1 MSSLTTSEFTID
13 EDISGNALIN
23 RELQTLLVPFWS
35 DNPNVLFQSKYIGE
49 FFPVDSMTYN
59 QKLNAVTR
67 TVIVLTILSFLY
79 ARRVRVIVVVLSAWR
94 LSLPCIIIIRK
105 KIVKF

>member
-1 MSSLTTSEFTID
+1 MSALTTSKFTID

-23 RELQTLLVPFWS
+23 SELQTLLVPFWS
-35 DNPNVLFQSKYIGE
+35 DNPNVLLQPKYIVE

-67 TVIVLTILSFLY
+67 TVIVLLFLQ
-79 ARRVRVIVVVLSAWR
+79 
-94 LSLPCIIIIRK
+94 CIIIIRK
-105 KIVKF
+105 KTVKF